1 MNERNFKYVVMIV
14 FTLLAAVYFYTA
26 CGRNGKIEK
35 SEDPVP
41 VKMVEVVREELSVPL
56 HASGRLALK
65 AQAKLSFKTG
75 GIIKR
80 VYVDEGRTVT
90 KGQLLAALDLSEVEA
105 HVAQAK
111 NGFLKAERDKE
122 RVENLYK
129 DRAATLEQ
137 LQDVKTAF
145 DVARSQL
152 TIAEFNLDH
161 SRIHAP
167 ADGKILKRLAEEN
180 EMIGAGYPVFIF
192 GSTEDRWV
200 IKAGVG
206 ERDIVNVRLN
216 DRADV
221 RFDSY
226 PAKVFSAVV
235 SEIPEALDPTVG
247 AYEVEV
253 TLSMDGINSGEGIKL
268 ISGFVGKVEI
278 QPAAAGQFF
287 VVPVDALVEGD
298 GSKGA
303 VFTVMNN
310 TAKRVPVVV
319 SHLFDDKV
327 AVRSGLEDISAVV
340 TDGASYLTDG
350 ALVKIVQ

>member
-1 MNERNFKYVVMIV
+1 MNERNFKYVVIIV
-14 FTLLAAVYFYTA
+14 FTLLAAVYFYAA
-26 CGRNGKIEK
+26 CGRNGKIEN

-41 VKMVEVVREELSVPL
+41 VKMAEVAREELSVPL
-56 HASGRLALK
+56 HTSGRLALK
-65 AQAKLSFKTG
+65 AQARLSFKTG
-75 GIIKR
+75 GIIKH
-80 VYVDEGRTVT
+80 VYVDEGQEVK
-90 KGQLLAALDLSEVEA
+90 KGQMLAVLDLSEVEA
-105 HVAQAK
+105 HVTQAK

-161 SRIHAP
+161 SKIQAP
-167 ADGKILKRLAEEN
+167 SDGKILKRLAEEN
-180 EMIGAGYPVFIF
+180 EMIGAGYPVLVF
-192 GSTEDRWV
+192 GSTGDRWV

-216 DRADV
+216 DSAEV

-226 PAKVFSAVV
+226 PGRVFSAFV
-235 SEIPEALDPTVG
+235 SEIPEALDPTIG

-253 TLSMDGINSGEGIKL
+253 TLSGEIEKRVKL
-268 ISGFVGKVEI
+268 ISGFVGKVDI
-278 QPAAAGQFF
+278 HPAAAGFFF
-287 VVPVDALVEGD
+287 VIPVDALVEGD

-303 VFTVMNN
+303 VMTVANN
-310 TAKRVPVVV
+310 TAHRVQVVV

-327 AVRSGLEDISAVV
+327 AIRSGLENVNAVV